1 MDKILL
7 IDCSNEMS
15 QTVSR
20 LLEEKVIVQN
30 ETFGEIDI
38 LNGFRMVILETGENQ
53 EEILQKIR
61 YLRYA
66 CKFRNVPVVL
76 IKNRGDHTPMKH
88 YVMAGATEVLSLNDP
103 LPACRQILQGCL
115 IPGRQPLKE
124 EKEYLTPFIQSTQ
137 NVLKTMASVKAKFQ
151 EVYFSNDFRIFGEIS
166 GIIGL
171 SGEAE
176 GTVVITFYWDFAR
189 KIIAHM
195 MNVQEDKIN
204 AEFIDD
210 GVGELVNMISG
221 VAKKSFV
228 GRPYHFQLSL
238 PTVVIGSGHQIGHPD
253 DASIA
258 VMVFDVDSHSFA
270 LQVCLKPKKSDM

>member
-7 IDCSNEMS
+7 IDCSTELT

-20 LLEEKVIVQN
+20 LLEEKVAVQN
-30 ETFGEIDI
+30 ETFGEIDSV
-38 LNGFRMVILETGENQ
+38 GSYRMVILETGESH

-61 YLRYA
+61 QLRHA
-66 CKFRNVPVVL
+66 CRFRNVPVVL
-76 IKNRGDHTPMKH
+76 IKNRGNHTPIKR
-88 YVMAGATEVLSLNDP
+88 YVMAGATEVLSLDDP

-115 IPGRQPLKE
+115 IPGRQPLVE

-137 NVLKTMASVKAKFQ
+137 TVLKKMASVKAKFQ

-189 KIIAHM
+189 KIIAQM
-195 MNVQEDKIN
+195 MNVQEDKID
-204 AEFIDD
+204 AEFIHD
-210 GVGELVNMISG
+210 GAGEIVNMISG
-221 VAKKSFV
+221 VAKKSLV
-228 GRPYHFQLSL
+228 GRPYHFELSL

-258 VMVFDVDSHSFA
+258 VLVFDVDSHSFA
-270 LQVCLKPKKSDM
+270 VQVCLKPKKMDM

>member
-7 IDCSNEMS
+7 IDCSMEMT

-20 LLEEKVIVQN
+20 LLEEQVIVQN
-30 ETFGEIDI
+30 EAYGEIDI

-61 YLRYA
+61 QLRYA

-76 IKNRGDHTPMKH
+76 IKNRGNHTPIKH

-115 IPGRQPLKE
+115 IPGRQPLEE

-137 NVLKTMASVKAKFQ
+137 SVLKTMASVKAKFQ

-189 KIIAHM
+189 KIIAQM

-210 GVGELVNMISG
+210 GVGEIVNMISG

-228 GRPYHFQLSL
+228 GGPYHFELSL

>member
-7 IDCSNEMS
+7 IDCSIEIT

-20 LLEEKVIVQN
+20 LLEENVIVQN
-30 ETFGEIDI
+30 EALGETDV
-38 LNGFRMVILETGENQ
+38 LNGFRMVILETGEDQ
-53 EEILQKIR
+53 DEILQKIR
-61 YLRYA
+61 RLRYA
-66 CKFRNVPVVL
+66 CKFRNVPVVM
-76 IKNRGDHTPMKH
+76 IKDRKNPTPIKH
-88 YVMAGATEVLSLNDP
+88 YVMAGATEVLSLSDP

-115 IPGRQPLKE
+115 IPGRQPLE
-124 EKEYLTPFIQSTQ
+124 EETEYLTPFIQSTQ
-137 NVLKTMASVKAKFQ
+137 NVLKTMASEEAEFQ

-189 KIIAHM
+189 KIIAQM

-204 AEFIDD
+204 AELIHD

-228 GRPYHFQLSL
+228 GQPYHFELSL

-258 VMVFDVDSHSFA
+258 IMVFDVDSHSFA
-270 LQVCLKPKKSDM
+270 LQVCLKPKKGEM